1 MKTLNYQVQ
10 LKFSQIVQ
18 IVRQLSINEK
28 IKLSKEL
35 EKDAVNSTLSRLLK
49 SFKTNDLT
57 EDVIA
62 EESDFV
68 RKSLYQKSHGI

>member
-18 IVRQLSINEK
+18 IVRQLPINEK

-57 EDVIA
+57 EDVITH
-62 EESDFV
+62 EVNIV
-68 RKSLYQKSHGI
+68 RKSLYLKSNGI

>member
-1 MKTLNYQVQ
+1 MKSLDYRVQ
-10 LKFSQIVQ
+10 LKYSQIVQ
-18 IVRQLSINEK
+18 IVRQLPINEK

-49 SFKTNDLT
+49 SFKTSDLT

-62 EESDFV
+62 KESDIV
-68 RKSLYQKSHGI
+68 RKSLYLKSHGI

>member
-1 MKTLNYQVQ
+1 MKSLNYQVQ
-10 LKFSQIVQ
+10 LKFNQIVE
-18 IVRQLSINEK
+18 IVRQLPINEK

-35 EKDAVNSTLSRLLK
+35 EKDAVNTTLTRLLK

-62 EESDFV
+62 MESDIV
-68 RKSLYQKSHGI
+68 RKSLYLKSHGI